1 MSNEEK
7 YMDKTLKLPRFSGKQ
22 EDWQIWS
29 ERFLIRA
36 KRKGYKDLLTE
47 KVKIPTDSE
56 TSTDARIA
64 DELDELRELNE
75 LAFEEIEMG
84 MDTDK
89 KTGRVAF
96 DYVRLSKTND
106 NTEGNCKLAWD
117 RLKMKFESKQAPTRL
132 MLRKEFY
139 NKKLNSIDEDP
150 DEWITELEDLRLRM
164 QAAGSSISD
173 MDLIEHILN
182 NLPSEY
188 NIVVKVMENRLNVAD
203 DLSIMEVRN
212 ELCLEFAKH
221 KFGNTDIKEDS
232 ALYAGGFKGTCNKC
246 GKMGHKAR
254 FCKSGDNSNK
264 DKDWKKKIE
273 CYNCHKK
280 GHFAKECRS
289 PKSNT
294 TERASKSTDK
304 KKRKKKKKSRRDEES
319 DSESSDSEMSL
330 VIRDVSL
337 IAKESDDIWIGDSGA
352 SGHMVNTDK
361 NLFECKKINEEIV
374 IANDETI
381 RATKIGKL
389 KVEVDSKE
397 GKKTLILDQVRYVP
411 GLGKYNLLSITKA
424 ISKGYNLS
432 NEKNVI
438 ILKKNKSEIRFDT
451 IMKTRTGHV
460 VGTKLRQI
468 NPEKAMTS
476 VTSDGKKKVDVNEFH
491 KKIGHLSQKTME
503 KVAALHKIKL
513 TGSFQVCRAC
523 AEAKARQ
530 KNLGKKTDVSNDKS
544 PGGFLWMDVSSVSE
558 KSYGGSKYWLLIV
571 DDATNFSWSHFLKE
585 KSEVGDALMK
595 TLEVLD
601 ENNNEV
607 TVRCDNA
614 GENYSAQTLCK
625 EKGKKVKF
633 EFTSPE
639 TPQQNGKVE
648 RKFATLWGRVRAMMN
663 SAGVKDVR
671 RKKLWAECANH
682 ATFLENISLK
692 AREYIKAPWWD
703 YSKESKWIHQLPIF
717 GEIGVVKTAKEIQSK
732 MKNKGDAMMFIGI
745 AKDHATDCFK
755 FLNLKTNKVV
765 KSRNVRWLKK
775 TEPELLEEERVIEE
789 KKKPE
794 NYITIEEVT
803 EDEEKEQENVH
814 VISDDETSV
823 SEGSNQTNEEEE
835 ETIQIETEKKKEKTK
850 IRRALLDIAD
860 SLNPEA
866 QREVERLRK
875 EQQDRLIDE
884 QLKWIEG
891 NSIHKEFGMCVME
904 KAEATKVKSSEHI
917 LDRLEKLVSNVY
929 KIPEKERQSEIKRI
943 IHEMKKDKPET
954 FEQAY
959 YHPDLKIRLRWR
971 IAIKKEFRDMNSR
984 KVWETFKKSNIPKD
998 RRCIKCKWVF
1008 DIKRDGRFRARLVA
1022 CGYSQ
1027 VPGVDFVESYA
1038 PVINDITWR
1047 ILIVLKI
1054 MFGFDALI
1062 VDVETAFLHGD
1073 LEETIFM
1080 ECPPGMKAKKDEC
1093 CLLRKSIYGL
1103 VQAAR
1108 QYFKKYVDVLR
1119 KAGFEGGDVDPCL
1132 MYRKTGKDIVYI
1144 SIHVDDALLVG
1155 TKKGIQDA
1163 VADIKK
1169 GGFELKIEGSLD
1181 DYLSCEITFDE
1192 DGSGGYIHQPHLIS
1206 RIEKT
1211 FGDLVKKR
1219 QEYGTPGTPGFR
1231 TIRNPDEEKLDE
1243 KRHSMY
1249 RSGVGML
1256 LYLVK
1261 HSRPDLANPIRELSK
1276 VLDGPSEKSWGE
1288 MCRIIKYVLD
1298 TRNMSLR
1305 IKPKG
1310 SDINE
1315 MEMIAFSDSDW
1326 AADRETRI
1334 SVSGFIIYLNG
1345 VAISWKSRAQKGVT
1359 LSSSEAEFVA
1369 LSEAVKEIRFIFQ
1382 VLRSMGIK
1390 VKTPIVVRAD
1400 NVGAMFMAKNTSIS
1414 DRTKHVDIRYHFIRE
1429 FVDQE
1434 FIKIVFVS
1442 TKENVADIFTK
1453 NLPKELFDRHS
1464 NNMIEEKMG
1473 RRI

>member
-1 MSNEEK
+1 
-7 YMDKTLKLPRFSGKQ
+7 
-22 EDWQIWS
+22 
-29 ERFLIRA
+29 
-36 KRKGYKDLLTE
+36 
-47 KVKIPTDSE
+47 
-56 TSTDARIA
+56 
-64 DELDELRELNE
+64 
-75 LAFEEIEMG
+75 

-96 DYVRLSKTND
+96 DYVRLSKTED
-106 NTEGNCKLAWD
+106 NVEGNCKLAWD

-139 NKKLNSIDEDP
+139 NKKLNTIEEDP

-173 MDLIEHILN
+173 LDLIEHILN

-221 KFGNTDIKEDS
+221 KFGNTDVKQDS

-254 FCKSGDNSNK
+254 FCKSGDNTN
-264 DKDWKKKIE
+264 KDWKKKIE

-294 TERASKSTDK
+294 TERANKSTDK
-304 KKRKKKKKSRRDEES
+304 KKRKKKKKSRREEDS

-330 VIRDVSL
+330 VIRDVAL
-337 IAKESDDIWIGDSGA
+337 IAKGTDDIWIGDSGA

-361 NLFECKKINEEIV
+361 NMYDCEEINEEIT

-389 KVEVDSKE
+389 KVELNSKN
-397 GKKTLILDQVRYVP
+397 GKGTLILDQVRYVP
-411 GLGKYNLLSITKA
+411 NLGRYNLLSITKA
-424 ISKGYNLS
+424 ISKGYKLS
-432 NEKNVI
+432 NEKNAI

-460 VGTKLRQI
+460 VGAKLHQVSPDR
-468 NPEKAMTS
+468 AMTS
-476 VTSDGKKKVDVNEFH
+476 VAASGKRKIDANEFH
-491 KKIGHLSQKTME
+491 KMTGHLSTNTME
-503 KVAALHKIKL
+503 KVAKLHKVEL

-530 KNLGKKTDVSNDKS
+530 KNLGKKIKPSGDRE
-544 PGGFLWMDVSSVSE
+544 PGEFLWMDVSSVSE

-571 DDATNFSWSHFLKE
+571 DDATSFSWSHFLKE
-585 KSEVGDALMK
+585 KSDVGDALIK
-595 TLEVLD
+595 TLD
-601 ENNNEV
+601 SIDIKDNNV
-607 TVRCDNA
+607 TIRCDNA
-614 GENYSAQTLCK
+614 GENYTAQSLCK
-625 EKGKKVKF
+625 EKGYKVKF

-648 RKFATLWGRVRAMMN
+648 RKFATLWGRARAMMN
-663 SAGVKDVR
+663 SAGIDGSR

-682 ATFLENISLK
+682 ATFLENISLS
-692 AREYIKAPWWD
+692 ARGCKKVPWWD
-703 YSKESKWIHQLPIF
+703 YSKESKWIPSLPIF

-732 MKNKGDAMMFIGI
+732 MKNKGDPMMFIGT
-745 AKDHATDCFK
+745 AKDHAVDCFK

-765 KSRNVRWLKK
+765 KSRNVRWIKK
-775 TEPELLEEERVIEE
+775 TEEELLEETKEIEE

-794 NYITIEEVT
+794 NYVTIEEVS
-803 EDEEKEQENVH
+803 DEEREEGGNVH
-814 VISDDETSV
+814 VISDDETST
-823 SEGSNQTNEEEE
+823 SEGNDQVDAEGGGQEEEE
-835 ETIQIETEKKKEKTK
+835 VVIQAKTKKKAKVP
-850 IRRALLDIAD
+850 RALLDIAD
-860 SLNPEA
+860 SMNPEA
-866 QREVERLRK
+866 QREVDRLRK
-875 EQQDRLIDE
+875 EEQDRLIDE
-884 QLKWIEG
+884 QLRWIEG
-891 NSIHKEFGMCVME
+891 ESIWKELGMCAVDE
-904 KAEATKVKSSEHI
+904 IETEEVKREEHV
-917 LDRLEKLVSNVY
+917 LDRLERLNSNAD

-943 IHEMKKDKPET
+943 IHEMRNEKPET

-998 RRCIKCKWVF
+998 RRCIKCKWIF

-1038 PVINDITWR
+1038 PVINDITWQ

-1054 MFGFDALI
+1054 MMGYDALI

-1080 ECPPGMKAKKDEC
+1080 DCPPGMKARNDEC
-1093 CLLRKSIYGL
+1093 CLLKKSIYGL

-1108 QYFKKYVDVLR
+1108 QYFKKYIDVLR
-1119 KAGFEGGDVDPCL
+1119 KAGFKGGNVDPCL
-1132 MYRKTGKDIVYI
+1132 MYRRTGNDIVYI

-1155 TKKGIQDA
+1155 TKKGIKDA
-1163 VADIKK
+1163 IADIKK

-1206 RIEKT
+1206 KIEKM
-1211 FGDLVKKR
+1211 FGELVKNR
-1219 QEYGTPGTPGFR
+1219 QVYGTPGTPGFR
-1231 TIRNPDEEKLDE
+1231 MLRDLEEAKLDE

-1276 VLDGPSEKSWGE
+1276 VLDGPNGKSWGE

-1298 TRNMSLR
+1298 TKNMSLR
-1305 IKPKG
+1305 IKPIG
-1310 SDINE
+1310 NDINN

-1382 VLRSMGIK
+1382 VLRSMGIE

-1429 FVDQE
+1429 FIDQE

-1453 NLPKELFDRHS
+1453 NLPKELFERHS
-1464 NNMIEEKMG
+1464 NNMIEEKKG